1 MHRHQYRG
9 RKLGRE
15 AAQRK
20 TLMRGLASQ
29 IILYE
34 KITTTLPKAK
44 EVRPVIEKLITRAK
58 IDSVANRRQVAKFL
72 SNKDKALEKLFV
84 ELGPLYKNRNGGYTR
99 IVKLGNRVGDNAP
112 IAQIQ
117 LLDTEKLTKK
127 AVEKASKQSATSNKG
142 SEKKSA
148 VKSAKKSK
156 VATKSKIKMEAP
168 KK

>member
-1 MHRHQYRG
+1 MHRHQYKG

-15 AAQRK
+15 TAQRK

-58 IDSVANRRQVAKFL
+58 VDSVANRRQVAKFL

-99 IVKLGNRVGDNAP
+99 IVKLGNRPGDNAP

-117 LLDTEKLTKK
+117 LLDTGKLTKK
-127 AVEKASKQSATSNKG
+127 AVEKAKKVP
-142 SEKKSA
+142 EKKT
-148 VKSAKKSK
+148 KTT
-156 VATKSKIKMEAP
+156 TKSKKKAEAP
-168 KK
+168 KKSKAKK